1 MCSMDY
7 RLVLGRSVCSVRYGY
22 DWRVYQRRFG
32 SCGYRL
38 GERGQAQRHG
48 FAGSPHSVTS
58 RPILLAPGRARYRS
72 GTGTTGRL
80 RWPAWSTA
88 LTAKMTLSFESFSV
102 AWVALPPP
110 CACSHSGRVVARH
123 NTSYSAA
130 GPSGEASHV
139 RVESFSKS
147 LVNICTF
154 AGGAGAAANDA
165 SVAAFSRATCAT

>member
-1 MCSMDY
+1 MPSSHVTALVNGG
-7 RLVLGRSVCSVRYGY
+7 RLNVM
-22 DWRVYQRRFG
+22 
-32 SCGYRL
+32 
-38 GERGQAQRHG
+38 
-48 FAGSPHSVTS
+48 GSPVRRTGLPLFQFYSFVAEHT
-58 RPILLAPGRARYRS
+58 RYAYRS

-102 AWVALPPP
+102 AWVALPTP
-110 CACSHSGRVVARH
+110 CAGSHSGLVVACH

-130 GPSGEASHV
+130 GPSGEASQV
-139 RVESFSKS
+139 RWESFSKS